1 MPMYVNK
8 VEITDDAVFNEMQF
22 HPATTKEAARDEAAK
37 ALLIRELLRQE
48 AVEKGLLSDAADAE
62 AVDESLTILLE
73 KEVATPASDD
83 EACRRYYDQ
92 NIDRFHTSETNK
104 LPQPFDKVKDRISEY
119 LHIRSMRH
127 GIQSYIL
134 DLASRSRVAGFDL
147 TASL

>member
-1 MPMYVNK
+1 MPLYVNK

-22 HPATTKEAARDEAAK
+22 HPAPNQEAARDEAAK

-48 AVEKGLLSDAADAE
+48 AVEKGILAETADAAV
-62 AVDESLTILLE
+62 VDESLTVLLE

-83 EACRRYYDQ
+83 KACRRYYDQ
-92 NIDRFHTSETNK
+92 NIERFHTSETNK
-104 LPQPFDKVKDRISEY
+104 MPQPFDNVKGRISEY
-119 LHIRSMRH
+119 LHTRSMRH

-134 DLASRSRVAGFDL
+134 DLASKSRIAGFDL